1 MNQLRLFTQKYRK
14 TSLSA
19 LLVVS
24 VGSFAF
30 FPAQA
35 QSQVAKA
42 EIAQALT
49 DSQQQGIRKKAE
61 QFIQLVSEKKASEAR
76 EIFYP
81 ELKKSWT
88 AEQIQALWETE
99 LVAKLGPFQKVLG
112 SKAID
117 VINAD
122 VVKVS
127 VQFAK
132 RKEDILITFNKQQQ
146 LVAVNWLSN
155 KSVEDISTEFVNNLA
170 KKDYARARQNF
181 SPLLKTEFFAQNI
194 QKNWE
199 NLLMRTGPFQKQIS
213 SQTKPGGT
221 TAAANVVIVEIQFE
235 KLTDNLFIFFNQ
247 DKQIVNVDFPE

>member
-1 MNQLRLFTQKYRK
+1 MNQLRLFTQNYRQI
-14 TSLSA
+14 SLSA
-19 LLVVS
+19 LFVVLV
-24 VGSFAF
+24 GYPAI
-30 FPAQA
+30 FPTQV
-35 QSQVAKA
+35 QSQVTKTP
-42 EIAQALT
+42 IAQALT
-49 DSQQQGIRKKAE
+49 DSQKQTVRKQAE
-61 QFIQLVSEKKASEAR
+61 QFIELMGAQKASEAR
-76 EIFYP
+76 NFFYP
-81 ELKKSWT
+81 ELKKNWT
-88 AEQIQALWETE
+88 AEQIQDLWETE

-132 RKEDILITFNKQQQ
+132 GKEDILITFNKQQQ

-170 KKDYARARQNF
+170 KKDFARARSDF

-194 QKNWE
+194 QKSWE

>member
-1 MNQLRLFTQKYRK
+1 MNQLRLFTKNYRNIG
-14 TSLSA
+14 LPALFLVLVGYSA
-19 LLVVS
+19 I
-24 VGSFAF
+24 

-35 QSQVAKA
+35 QSQAA
-42 EIAQALT
+42 QTQIAQTLT
-49 DSQQQGIRKKAE
+49 DSQQQNVRKKAE
-61 QFIQLVSEKKASEAR
+61 QFIELMGAQKASEAR
-76 EIFYP
+76 NFFYP
-81 ELKKSWT
+81 ELKKNWT
-88 AEQIQALWETE
+88 AEQIQDLWETE

-132 RKEDILITFNKQQQ
+132 GKEDILITFNKQQQ

-213 SQTKPGGT
+213 SQTKPGCT